1 MSQDVDKAL
10 IFESLTRVL
19 REVFDNDEIV
29 ATADLSAKSVGGWDS
44 LKNVLLFV
52 EIERAFGVRFS
63 AAEISGLRNIGDL
76 VALLEEKTRHPD

>member
-1 MSQDVDKAL
+1 MDRTL
-10 IFESLTRVL
+10 IFESLTSVL

-29 ATADLSAKSVGGWDS
+29 ATPELGAKSVDGWDS

-63 AAEISGLRNIGDL
+63 AGEMSTLRNIGDL
-76 VALLEEKTRHPD
+76 ASLLEEKTRVHD

>member
-1 MSQDVDKAL
+1 M

-19 REVFDNDEIV
+19 REVFDNDDIV
-29 ATADLSAKSVGGWDS
+29 ATADLRAKSVEGWDS

-52 EIERAFGVRFS
+52 EIERAFHVRFG

-76 VALLEEKTRHPD
+76 VTLLEEKTRVHD

>member
-1 MSQDVDKAL
+1 MDRAL

-29 ATADLSAKSVGGWDS
+29 ATPELGAKSVDGWDS
-44 LKNVLLFV
+44 LKNVLLFA

-63 AAEISGLRNIGDL
+63 AGEMSALRNIGDL
-76 VALLEEKTRHPD
+76 ASLLEEKTRAHE